1 MVRKEALCA
10 STSLRQFWLTCLR
23 YSFNY
28 KRHEHT
34 STSFWHRW
42 ELGRAKWEI
51 LVPLTA
57 LLFHHPQCLQNI
69 VSMAPRN
76 LLHTE
81 PFTHRSFYTQELLH
95 TDAFTHRRFYTQT
108 LLHRHFL
115 HTEVPF
121 YLSFDDQT
129 SFRAKGLSRTRE
141 NRNFTSVFPE
151 SACEGFF
158 LKASRCNTS
167 SHPHI
172 CWSTSSH
179 PHTCR
184 SRSSHPHICW
194 STSSHPHICWS
205 TSSHPHICWSTSS
218 HPHICWSTSSHP
230 HICWSTSSHP
240 HICWSS
246 PTP

>member
-1 MVRKEALCA
+1 MCINKSQTVLVDL
-10 STSLRQFWLTCLR
+10 SPLQLQLQTSRTYF
-23 YSFNY
+23 
-28 KRHEHT
+28 

-57 LLFHHPQCLQNI
+57 LLFHHPQCLQNR

-121 YLSFDDQT
+121 YLSFRRSNFISCERVVADPWKSQFY
-129 SFRAKGLSRTRE
+129 SQFFPRAPAKG
-141 NRNFTSVFPE
+141 
-151 SACEGFF
+151 
-158 LKASRCNTS
+158 S
-167 SHPHI
+167 S
-172 CWSTSSH
+172 
-179 PHTCR
+179 
-184 SRSSHPHICW
+184 
-194 STSSHPHICWS
+194 
-205 TSSHPHICWSTSS
+205 
-218 HPHICWSTSSHP
+218 
-230 HICWSTSSHP
+230 
-240 HICWSS
+240 
-246 PTP
+246 